1 MIDLTGFIKPNPKTS
16 KKNKIEATKIS
27 DINENFCAAPL
38 CKRAE
43 RKAIPK
49 SSLLEDIYLFR

>member
-1 MIDLTGFIKPNPKTS
+1 MLLIMGFSKPKTS
-16 KKNKIEATKIS
+16 KKKSMAAKKINETK
-27 DINENFCAAPL
+27 ENFCAAPL
-38 CKRAE
+38 CKSAE

>member
-1 MIDLTGFIKPNPKTS
+1 MIKAIIIKEIK
-16 KKNKIEATKIS
+16 
-27 DINENFCAAPL
+27 ENFCAAPL

-43 RKAIPK
+43 RNAIPK